1 MPIKILQNKY
11 GGSHLAINPLRNL
24 EVIKSRACADCP
36 CVTYIIK
43 REIDIRHVRRSDK
56 RHIFDMYGG
65 WFVPFRCFFFFVFF
79 CFVFFCLFA
88 WRYRYGA
95 VSRRNNA
102 KRKDEITK
110 KNATKR
116 RNNIRQEGEITKC
129 ATRNDEKRA
138 RKDEKTPCKITQF

>member
-1 MPIKILQNKY
+1 MPIKGFIKILQNKY

-65 WFVPFRCFFFFVFF
+65 WFVPFRCFFFVFF
-79 CFVFFCLFA
+79 CFVFFVFSPGVIVMARCQ
-88 WRYRYGA
+88 
-95 VSRRNNA
+95 
-102 KRKDEITK
+102 DEITPS
-110 KNATKR
+110 
-116 RNNIRQEGEITKC
+116 
-129 ATRNDEKRA
+129 
-138 RKDEKTPCKITQF
+138 EKTK